1 MYPYSRS
8 VLPDDPTAR
17 MQYVMAQ
24 MGQRPQNSAYAPGG
38 SVSQTTGLPGQNNG
52 MNNLIN
58 MGGLALKADQ
68 AGLFGN
74 GQNAFIKN
82 TIDPILAG
90 PNIQAEI
97 AADAAM
103 NTGLGLSQGGGQ
115 VFSGMNTGV
124 PAGLDAQGAAL
135 YAKEFGAIP
144 EGVNA
149 LGGAPVLDATGSF
162 TGTPGMLTSPG
173 ISEYVSVASTPTVTP
188 VAASAAPA
196 VEAALTPAYLESLML
211 PEAVAGTEVA
221 TGGGLLSSLS
231 ALGPWALGAGALFG
245 VGSLLDWW

>member
-8 VLPDDPTAR
+8 VLPDDPSAR

-52 MNNLIN
+52 MNNLMN
-58 MGGLALKADQ
+58 MGSLALKADQ

-115 VFSGMNTGV
+115 VFSGLNTGV

-149 LGGAPVLDATGSF
+149 LGGAPVLDATGTF

-188 VAASAAPA
+188 VAASAAPVVDA
-196 VEAALTPAYLESLML
+196 GIATGAAEAAAAD
-211 PEAVAGTEVA
+211 AVAAGALGAE
-221 TGGGLLSSLS
+221 GGLL
-231 ALGPWALGAGALFG
+231 AGAGALG
-245 VGSLLDWW
+245 PLALGGLGIYALGSLFDWW

>member
-24 MGQRPQNSAYAPGG
+24 MGQRPQNSPYAPGG

-52 MNNLIN
+52 MNNLMN
-58 MGGLALKADQ
+58 MGSLALKADQ

-115 VFSGMNTGV
+115 VFSGLNTGV

-149 LGGAPVLDATGSF
+149 LGGAPVLDATGTF

-173 ISEYVSVASTPTVTP
+173 ISQYVSVAPAAD
-188 VAASAAPA
+188 VAGSAA
-196 VEAALTPAYLESLML
+196 VTEAALTPAYLESLML
-211 PEAVAGTEVA
+211 PEAVAGTEAA
-221 TGGGLLSSLS
+221 TGGSLISGLS